1 MRLHIA
7 LNSTLPAARL
17 IVPACLLCRWCVQL
31 NVQRN
36 RGLPIFFYKYMR
48 KYRGW

>member
-1 MRLHIA
+1 
-7 LNSTLPAARL
+7 
-17 IVPACLLCRWCVQL
+17 LCCSAMSLQL

-48 KYRGW
+48 QYRGW